1 MMRFLIPHCFWIDF
15 RTTWTSASLTSSVTP
30 RGFANA
36 AEQTNRIA
44 MRRTGFTR
52 RHNEGVL
59 VGHSERLE
67 TDGAH
72 NVETRSA
79 CPRGEAARTERW
91 RPRRLDWLRLA
102 ASAASSQHSPD

>member
-1 MMRFLIPHCFWIDF
+1 MTRFLIPHCFWIDF

-59 VGHSERLE
+59 VGHSEAVRASTE
-67 TDGAH
+67 H
-72 NVETRSA
+72 NVERDPLA
-79 CPRGEAARTERW
+79 RAAK
-91 RPRRLDWLRLA
+91 PKNGALASPPAGLA
-102 ASAASSQHSPD
+102 ASRCQRGVIAT

>member
-30 RGFANA
+30 RGFADA
-36 AEQTNRIA
+36 PEQTNRIA

-52 RHNEGVL
+52 RHNEGAL

-67 TDGAH
+67 RDGAQRR
-72 NVETRSA
+72 NAIRLRARRS
-79 CPRGEAARTERW
+79 RKTERW

-102 ASAASSQHSPD
+102 ASVASS